1 MNKATRNWRIAFQI
15 SKFYV
20 EPQYP
25 RDIRNRGMK
34 IPDFGHEEVVDIS
47 YCPNCYNWTKTHFT
61 LRITNGKFAIRCDIQ
76 GQAESA
82 FFCSEECIKLY
93 IQKNPDVR
101 ITEDP
106 DGWTDEEIR
115 HYWEDEDTYDPEK

>member
-1 MNKATRNWRIAFQI
+1 MQNNSSGRKVTLNKATRNWRIAFQI

-34 IPDFGHEEVVDIS
+34 FFPPAFYRAIDSIGEHK
-47 YCPNCYNWTKTHFT
+47 CQNCKRD
-61 LRITNGKFAIRCDIQ
+61 LLSLMKPAIRCDIQ

-93 IQKNPDVR
+93 SQKNPDIR
-101 ITEDP
+101 ITE
-106 DGWTDEEIR
+106 EE
-115 HYWEDEDTYDPEK
+115 